1 MLEHSNIRALTQNER
16 DIIRVLFAIFKGW
29 DTAKYIVSDTNLPE
43 KRVTYILR
51 LLEKNGIIYKK
62 PGTKQW
68 RVRINYESVWKHAE
82 YVYYNEKDIITDEL
96 EEVKEL
102 KEQEKK
108 MVALYG
114 RRH

>member
-16 DIIRVLFAIFKGW
+16 DITKVLLAIFEGQ
-29 DTAKYIVSDTNLPE
+29 DTAKYIVIYTNLPE
-43 KRVTYILR
+43 ARVTYILR

-82 YVYYNEKDIITDEL
+82 RVYYNEKDIITGEL
-96 EEVKEL
+96 EEIKEL

-108 MVALYG
+108 IVALYG